1 MSTPHDDGGPAYPTT
16 QPDPDTEGFMGLPV
30 TKNMP
35 GMSLRDWFAGSAT
48 EKDIEAHYSA
58 YDEEGQWIKKL
69 TREESKYAYA
79 SAMIAARK
87 ESQP

>member
-1 MSTPHDDGGPAYPTT
+1 MSTPTHDDGGPAFPFAPNDHSTDWR
-16 QPDPDTEGFMGLPV
+16 QHGND
-30 TKNMP
+30 
-35 GMSLRDWFAGSAT
+35 GMSLRDWFAGRAT
-48 EKDIEAHYSA
+48 EKDIEQYRWRYSA
-58 YDEEGQWIKKL
+58 AGKISIDL